1 MVEKLDSASR
11 RDLLDPLI
19 NSGWEIVEGRD
30 ALRKIYQFRNFSEAF
45 GWMTRVALFAEKL
58 NHHPEWFNVYGKVD
72 VTLATHS
79 AGGITEL
86 DLRMA
91 KKMEVIAASGK

>member
-1 MVEKLDSASR
+1 MAEKLDETCRAE
-11 RDLLDPLI
+11 LLAPLFET
-19 NSGWEIVEGRD
+19 GWEIVEGRD
-30 ALRKIYQFRNFSEAF
+30 ALRKDFHFRNFSEAF
-45 GWMTRVALFAEKL
+45 GWMARVALYAEKL
-58 NHHPEWFNVYGKVD
+58 NHHPEWFNVYGKVE

-91 KKMEVIAASGK
+91 KKMDALAASGR

>member
-11 RDLLDPLI
+11 KDLLDPLI
-19 NSGWEIVEGRD
+19 NSGWEILEDRD

-58 NHHPEWFNVYGKVD
+58 NHHPEWINVYGKVD

-91 KKMEVIAASGK
+91 KKMEVFAAFGR